1 MTGRVVPHA
10 ARLTAC
16 AAVGSRVARTRFG
29 ESLSATGMCGA
40 GGAEFLGAMD
50 CIFITRSTTA
60 MNETYTRLA
69 LPAKHRGGGQARYH
83 CAGPAHRSLCAVKG
97 RRRTH
102 MQCGVVGA
110 MQCDVVLPWCGA
122 VRCGAVWRGVV
133 WCYYYYGAVWCGV
146 GSLRLWSKPTS
157 FASPRMAY
165 VLPE

>member
-83 CAGPAHRSLCAVKG
+83 RVGPALRSLCARSKG
-97 RRRTH
+97 DVTH
-102 MQCGVVGA
+102 M
-110 MQCDVVLPWCGA
+110 
-122 VRCGAVWRGVV
+122 
-133 WCYYYYGAVWCGV
+133 
-146 GSLRLWSKPTS
+146 
-157 FASPRMAY
+157 
-165 VLPE
+165 